1 MGVEIQDI
9 ILKYAKIFLI
19 LNGMSMMI
27 QDLHILIIVQIL

>member
-9 ILKYAKIFLI
+9 ILQYAKIFLI